1 MADLDFDLV
10 RLHAAYA
17 AGLSPVEV
25 IEQVFKRLAEADDPG
40 IFIAIHDRETL
51 MAMARALPPFDAER
65 YPLWGVPFAIK
76 DNIDLAGLP
85 TTAACPAFA
94 YRPERSAT
102 VVERLVAAG
111 ALPVGKTN
119 LDQFATGLVGVRTPY
134 PVPLNPFDPAV
145 VPGGSSSGS
154 GVAVA
159 RGIVSFALGT
169 DTAGSG
175 RVPAALNNVV
185 GLKPSLGLLST
196 RGVVPACRTLDC
208 VSVFALTV
216 ADAVAI
222 TSVAAGYD
230 ADDPFSR
237 PVPFQPEVLTRPSV
251 RLGVPDA
258 ASRRFF
264 GDVNA
269 EAAFDASLALAED
282 AGARLVPVDMSPL
295 FAVASLLYDGPWV
308 AERYAGARDF
318 LSSDI
323 EALLPVTR
331 RIISGAGRFS
341 AVDAFVGRYRLAA
354 LAREA
359 APLWQEIDA
368 LMVPSIPGIATIA
381 ELETDPIGPNSRLG
395 TYTNFVN
402 LLDLCALAVPG
413 PFRGDGLPAGVTLI
427 APAGRDGFLAPLGA
441 ALHAR
446 AATPLGA
453 TGRPQPDSP
462 AGRTLA
468 PAAAAPAS
476 AVSASGPLIELGV
489 VGAHLSGMPLN
500 GELTSRGGQFVRGT
514 HTGPHYRLYALAR
527 QGQGAQRPGLLRVGP
542 EEGEEIALE
551 IWALPPAGFADFVAK
566 VPAPLTIGSVRL
578 ADGSAVPG
586 FLCEAIGVHGA
597 LDITGFGGWRAYVQ
611 ATTDA

>member
-17 AGLSPVEV
+17 TGLSPVDV
-25 IEQVFKRLAEADDPG
+25 IEQVFAHLAEADDPG
-40 IFIAIHDRETL
+40 IFIALHDRETL
-51 MAMARALPPFDAER
+51 LAMARALPPFDAER

-85 TTAACPAFA
+85 TTAACPAFS

-134 PVPLNPFDPAV
+134 PVPRNPFDAAV

-159 RGIVSFALGT
+159 RSIVSFALGT

-216 ADAVAI
+216 ADAMAVA
-222 TSVAAGYD
+222 SVAAGYD
-230 ADDPFSR
+230 GDDPFSR
-237 PVPFQPEVLTRPSV
+237 PMPFQPEVLTRPAL

-258 ASRRFF
+258 ASRLFF
-264 GDVNA
+264 GDANA
-269 EAAFDASLALAED
+269 EAAFDASLALAEEG
-282 AGARLVPVDMSPL
+282 GARLVPVDMSPL

-308 AERYAGARDF
+308 AERYAGCRDF
-318 LSSDI
+318 LSADI
-323 EALLPVTR
+323 ETLLPVTR

-368 LMVPSIPGIATIA
+368 LMVPSIPGIATVA
-381 ELETDPIGPNSRLG
+381 DLEADPIGPNSRLG

-413 PFRGDGLPAGVTLI
+413 PFRGDGLPAGITLI

-453 TGRPQPDSP
+453 TGRPQPESR
-462 AGRTLA
+462 AIRSVA
-468 PAAAAPAS
+468 PAVA
-476 AVSASGPLIELGV
+476 ASGPLIELGV

-500 GELTSRGGQFVRGT
+500 GELTSRGGQFVRAT

-527 QGQGAQRPGLLRVGP
+527 QGEGAQRPGLLRVGP
-542 EEGEEIALE
+542 EEGEKIALE

-566 VPAPLTIGSVRL
+566 VPPPLTIGSVRL
-578 ADGSAVPG
+578 ADGGAVPG
-586 FLCEAIGVHGA
+586 FLCEAIGVQGA
-597 LDITGFGGWRAYVQ
+597 LDITRFGGWRAYIE
-611 ATTDA
+611 ATADA